1 MKLDNLRLKLTL
13 VNTAVLIAVSVLTA
27 LLIFFIIN
35 LNLENDAG
43 DNLAIYSTQ
52 LASYSD
58 QLRRTDD
65 PEVERRYREFT
76 DSLGTSEVA
85 YLVWDQDFKAVDGS
99 PDRPLDD
106 EVFLGMIRRNFA
118 DGRLETAITDYRQDD
133 YSLKVCTTID
143 VTDTG
148 KLMVFQTVKDMNT
161 ERSFFQNA
169 LRTIVLVVLTGVV
182 VSLLF
187 GYFLSGRSLVP
198 IQESVERQQE
208 FLANASHE
216 LRTPIA
222 VIKTNLEVVKS
233 APSEP
238 VENQLTWLNN
248 AYGEAQRMQNIVEDL
263 MFLAKAD
270 SGDIHHHFAPFDL
283 GFMIREVTER
293 FVPLAAEGGLSL
305 RSEVPVEELMVCGD
319 EQQLSQVLV
328 ILIDNAIKYTE
339 PGGRV
344 TVTGRRDAGGVEILV
359 ADTGLGIAPEEQEK
373 IFRRFYRVDKARS
386 RAQGGTGLGLSIAAY
401 IVKRHGGKIDV
412 YSREGEGT
420 QMRVCLPPDDKR
432 TEVNHEKI
440 EV

>member
-99 PDRPLDD
+99 TDRPLAD

-118 DGRLETAITDYRQDD
+118 DGRLDTAITDYRQDD

-143 VTDTG
+143 VTEEG
-148 KLMVFQTVKDMNT
+148 NLMVFQTVKDMNT
-161 ERSFFQNA
+161 ERTFFQSA

-182 VSLLF
+182 VSLIF

-198 IQESVERQQE
+198 IQESVVRQQE

-222 VIKTNLEVVKS
+222 VIKTNLEVVKN
-233 APSEP
+233 APTEP
-238 VENQLTWLNN
+238 VENQLTWLDN

-270 SGDIHHHFAPFDL
+270 SGDIHHHFVRFDL

-305 RSEVPVEELMVCGD
+305 RSEVPAEELMVCGD

-344 TVTGRRDAGGVEILV
+344 TVAGRSDAGGVEILV
-359 ADTGLGIAPEEQEK
+359 ADTGLGIPPEEQEK

-401 IVKRHGGKIDV
+401 IVTRHGGKIDV

-440 EV
+440 EI

>member
-85 YLVWDQDFKAVDGS
+85 YLVWDQDFKTVDGS

-106 EVFLGMIRRNFA
+106 GVFLGMIRRNFA

-161 ERSFFQNA
+161 ERGFFQNA

-305 RSEVPVEELMVCGD
+305 RSEVPAEELMVCGD

-344 TVTGRRDAGGVEILV
+344 TVTGRSDAGGVEILV
-359 ADTGLGIAPEEQEK
+359 ADTGLGIPPEEQEK